1 MLTSEKGV
9 LHDSVPQK
17 KLLSINIFVF
27 FFLSCCFYLLLL
39 HKVKM
44 ESECISLFI

>member
-27 FFLSCCFYLLLL
+27 FF
-39 HKVKM
+39 
-44 ESECISLFI
+44 SLVVFIYYFCTK